1 MARVRC
7 IIIISKLVTR
17 VRTGYYMVDF
27 LNYLQFCWFLT
38 YESTLVRIL
47 LMLVLIALEMAR
59 KDAVLTQKM
68 MMKSMFSVDLLL
80 ETL

>member
-1 MARVRC
+1 MCSVL
-7 IIIISKLVTR
+7 S
-17 VRTGYYMVDF
+17 GPPF
-27 LNYLQFCWFLT
+27 LPQKCNNLFLT

-59 KDAVLTQKM
+59 RDAVLTQKM
-68 MMKSMFSVDLLL
+68 MMKSMFFVDLLL

>member
-1 MARVRC
+1 MLQIHIQKVNEKT
-7 IIIISKLVTR
+7 SKLTV
-17 VRTGYYMVDF
+17 VCLPD
-27 LNYLQFCWFLT
+27 LPDLPQKCNDLFLT

-59 KDAVLTQKM
+59 RDAVLKQKM
-68 MMKSMFSVDLLL
+68 TMKSMFSVDLLL

>member
-1 MARVRC
+1 MIQRNTDE
-7 IIIISKLVTR
+7 TR
-17 VRTGYYMVDF
+17 TTLAVEMLEF
-27 LNYLQFCWFLT
+27 